1 VYLLTHFLR
10 FISFLNY
17 SDNDTIT
24 LTRIE
29 SQMIET
35 ERLQVEELRSQGMSD
50 RQLGEM
56 GYLQA
61 SIDRAPVAMRN

>member
-1 VYLLTHFLR
+1 
-10 FISFLNY
+10 
-17 SDNDTIT
+17 
-24 LTRIE
+24 
-29 SQMIET
+29 MIET